1 VEHSQLFYGGGI
13 SGEAEAMQAAA
24 LCDTVVVGNIIYR
37 DVEQA
42 LLTVQAVKSTLQI
55 DWKEV

>member
-1 VEHSQLFYGGGI
+1 
-13 SGEAEAMQAAA
+13 MQVAA

-42 LLTVQAVKSTLQI
+42 LLTVKAVKSTPQM